1 MDWGQVEK
9 RDFFATTALKETSP
23 MLPNDSREGIFQA
36 TPVFLQNQGKY
47 IVTSI
52 YTYDSQI
59 PFIVCYNS
67 QRVESWNNL

>member
-1 MDWGQVEK
+1 
-9 RDFFATTALKETSP
+9 

-67 QRVESWNNL
+67 QRVES